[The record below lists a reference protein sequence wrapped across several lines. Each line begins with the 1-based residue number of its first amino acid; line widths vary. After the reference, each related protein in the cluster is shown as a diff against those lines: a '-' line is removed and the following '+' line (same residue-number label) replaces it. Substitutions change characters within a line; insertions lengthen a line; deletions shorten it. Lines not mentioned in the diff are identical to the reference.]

1 VTAVDQRLLKF
12 GRPAR
17 IYIAVSVLLG
27 TLKGLLLV
35 AQAWLLATVIAGAFV
50 GGKDLAELKAPI
62 ELLLAVFL
70 VRALV
75 SWAQELAA
83 NRCSAKVK
91 SLLRVALLRRAAQL
105 GPDGQVTGRTG
116 DLATLAVRGVDA
128 LDGYFARYLPQVVL
142 AVVVPLTV
150 LVAVFV
156 ADWVSG
162 AIMLVTLPLVP
173 VFMALIGME
182 TQARTNRQ
190 LRSLQLLSGHFLDVV
205 GGLTTLKIYGRSKAQ
220 LGTIRTVADDYR
232 HRMMAALRVTFL
244 SSLVL
249 ELLASVSV
257 ALVAVAIGLRL
268 LAGHLGL
275 QTSLFVLVLAPEAYF
290 PLRQLGAEFHA
301 SAEGLSAAQQ
311 VFEVLDRPSSRRGW
325 RTDVPD
331 PARHP
336 LVVES
341 VRFTYPGRDH
351 PAVDGATFEVQPGE
365 MLALTGP
372 SGCGKSTLLAMLL
385 GFLQPDE
392 GLVEVGDVD
401 LATVDP
407 DAWRKGIAW
416 VPQRPHLFAGT
427 IADNVRLGRP
437 DAGLAEVDNALAAAG
452 LGGAVAALPE
462 GVHTLLGERGT
473 GLSAG
478 ERQRVALARA
488 FLRDPQLLLLDEP
501 TANLDGE
508 TEASVLDAVV
518 RLSRGRTVVMV
529 AHRPALLAL
538 ADRVVD
544 LSRAPVA
551 V

>member
-416 VPQRPHLFAGT
+416 VPQRSHLFAGT

>member
-1 VTAVDQRLLKF
+1 M
-12 GRPAR
+12 G
-17 IYIAVSVLLG
+17 
-27 TLKGLLLV
+27 
-35 AQAWLLATVIAGAFV
+35 
-50 GGKDLAELKAPI
+50 
-62 ELLLAVFL
+62 
-70 VRALV
+70 
-75 SWAQELAA
+75 QELAA

-311 VFEVLDRPSSRRGW
+311 VFEVLDRPSSRSGW

-544 LSRAPVA
+544 LSRPPVA

>member
-1 VTAVDQRLLKF
+1 LEGALAGDRFAGGGSVTAVDQRLLKF

-244 SSLVL
+244 SS
-249 ELLASVSV
+249 
-257 ALVAVAIGLRL
+257 
-268 LAGHLGL
+268 
-275 QTSLFVLVLAPEAYF
+275 
-290 PLRQLGAEFHA
+290 
-301 SAEGLSAAQQ
+301 
-311 VFEVLDRPSSRRGW
+311 
-325 RTDVPD
+325 
-331 PARHP
+331 
-336 LVVES
+336 
-341 VRFTYPGRDH
+341 
-351 PAVDGATFEVQPGE
+351 
-365 MLALTGP
+365 
-372 SGCGKSTLLAMLL
+372 
-385 GFLQPDE
+385 
-392 GLVEVGDVD
+392 
-401 LATVDP
+401 
-407 DAWRKGIAW
+407 
-416 VPQRPHLFAGT
+416 
-427 IADNVRLGRP
+427 
-437 DAGLAEVDNALAAAG
+437 
-452 LGGAVAALPE
+452 
-462 GVHTLLGERGT
+462 
-473 GLSAG
+473 
-478 ERQRVALARA
+478 
-488 FLRDPQLLLLDEP
+488 
-501 TANLDGE
+501 
-508 TEASVLDAVV
+508 
-518 RLSRGRTVVMV
+518 
-529 AHRPALLAL
+529 
-538 ADRVVD
+538 
-544 LSRAPVA
+544 
-551 V
+551 